1 MGNVLLG
8 LLALLSFYIGFVYLF
23 KPELAARWDG
33 ARLKMLGNRTLERN
47 ERWESRAKRRGIS
60 AIIVGLLLLGLM
72 TGVI

>member
-8 LLALLSFYIGFVYLF
+8 LLALLSFYIGYVYLF
-23 KPELAARWDG
+23 NQDLAARWDSS
-33 ARLKMLGNRTLERN
+33 RMKMLGSRVLERN
-47 ERWESRAKRRGIS
+47 EHWEARARRRGIS

>member
-8 LLALLSFYIGFVYLF
+8 VLALLSFFIGYVYLF
-23 KPELAARWDG
+23 NLDLAARWDG
-33 ARLKMLGNRTLERN
+33 ARMKMLGNHVLERN
-47 ERWESRAKRRGIS
+47 ERWENRAKRRGIS